1 MLNGTVTITKF
12 NLLVF
17 MLRSKEPHYAAP
29 FFLRDDDQLFIKYI
43 QRVVCLFMC
52 VVMLR
57 LSSYWTFF
65 ISVSLI

>member
-1 MLNGTVTITKF
+1 MR
-12 NLLVF
+12 LL
-17 MLRSKEPHYAAP
+17 
-29 FFLRDDDQLFIKYI
+29 FFCVMMISFFIKYI